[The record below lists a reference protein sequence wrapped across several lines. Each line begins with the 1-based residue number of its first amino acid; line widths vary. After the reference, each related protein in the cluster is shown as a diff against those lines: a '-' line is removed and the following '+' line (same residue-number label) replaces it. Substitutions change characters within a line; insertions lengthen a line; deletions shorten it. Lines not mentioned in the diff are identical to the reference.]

1 MDTLIV
7 KSYTKEEA
15 IKEAERRG
23 FTTIVDITR
32 YWSKLGKPNVNNL
45 KSEIID
51 TMRRKRIIDKKGFAY
66 MVVLKDNSK
75 TLRKRR
81 FKCVNRSTGQKQYYL
96 SVIEIRTEEDQL
108 VGRFTSK
115 REAIIFARGISKKY
129 NIRTI
134 ARRIK
139 TSAND
144 EDSIIFTF
152 EPCKDFKQEKSIFFF
167 FGNYQ
172 ENVICEI

>member
-1 MDTLIV
+1 
-7 KSYTKEEA
+7 
-15 IKEAERRG
+15 
-23 FTTIVDITR
+23 
-32 YWSKLGKPNVNNL
+32 
-45 KSEIID
+45 
-51 TMRRKRIIDKKGFAY
+51 MRRKRIIDKKGFAY

-134 ARRIK
+134 PVFMAIK
-139 TSAND
+139 DDGTEIDRFVGVKSAD
-144 EDSIIFTF
+144 AIKQWI
-152 EPCKDFKQEKSIFFF
+152 DFL
-167 FGNYQ
+167 
-172 ENVICEI
+172 NVD

>member
-32 YWSKLGKPNVNNL
+32 YWSKLGRPNVNNL

-81 FKCVNRSTGQKQYYL
+81 FK
-96 SVIEIRTEEDQL
+96 
-108 VGRFTSK
+108 F
-115 REAIIFARGISKKY
+115 
-129 NIRTI
+129 
-134 ARRIK
+134 RI
-139 TSAND
+139 
-144 EDSIIFTF
+144 
-152 EPCKDFKQEKSIFFF
+152 
-167 FGNYQ
+167 
-172 ENVICEI
+172 

>member
-7 KSYTKEEA
+7 KSYAKEEA

-32 YWSKLGKPNVNNL
+32 YWSKLGRPNVNNL

-134 ARRIK
+134 PVFMAIK
-139 TSAND
+139 DDGTEIDRFVGVKSAD
-144 EDSIIFTF
+144 AIKQWI
-152 EPCKDFKQEKSIFFF
+152 DFL
-167 FGNYQ
+167 
-172 ENVICEI
+172 NVD